1 MKNNT
6 ENENKKFL
14 PKEDEI
20 IVNRTI
26 SFDNKCFINYIN
38 NYEKT
43 RIIFKNNFLLVLIH
57 SKLFI
62 TKLSFYILLI
72 LENFKYDNIFSFYS

>member
-43 RIIFKNNFLLVLIH
+43 RIIFKNNFLLVL
-57 SKLFI
+57 
-62 TKLSFYILLI
+62 TILNI
-72 LENFKYDNIFSFYS
+72 L